1 MKPRFFER
9 LSLFAVLVCF
19 ALLCAVGARAQETGD
34 IVGTVTD
41 STGAVVPNAT
51 VTLTNTLTNVT
62 QTAQTAGDGNYLFT
76 LLQVGTY
83 LVKVS
88 AAGFKTSTAPALP
101 LSSGDRARV
110 DVKLE
115 VGEQTTTV
123 EVQATVAPALQTD
136 TSTIGQLTS
145 SQAVE
150 DLPLNGRNLIQLV
163 YLAPGVTGGSPGSIV
178 QGNRPD
184 DRRLISSF
192 SVNGQTDTMNNN
204 LIDGMDN
211 NERIIGT
218 IGVRPSIDAVQE
230 LNVQTNK
237 YDASVGRTGGG
248 VVDVITKS
256 GTNSYHG
263 SAYEFFRNKD
273 LNANPNWNFG
283 EALPLQGIASGK
295 YTGLTDPHAA
305 PAPNPAFQQNQFGG
319 SIGGPII
326 KDKTFFFADY
336 EGLNY
341 NTGLQATT
349 LSVPTLCEKGK
360 AMCPDGLTQYGD
372 FSDLNPVSLVGGST
386 AQPKPAVMGPSNIG
400 QLPICAGGQTP
411 ANAGTCVSLPGALFF
426 AMWPL
431 PNTGAAGAITNNYVA
446 APLKRFKSDT
456 YDGRVDEHINDKNT
470 LYGRY
475 THNGETTANPNAFP
489 NVTLNPAATTA
500 AGVLT
505 GGSLVVTPVVT
516 AYAGPNNEVQDAL
529 AFSYVHVYNSNLLLN
544 LKAGAF
550 RSAIIS
556 NPANN
561 NTDITNKLGI
571 QCITTACVNAE
582 HILSGIVGSGLSTI
596 AVSGINSAGAYS
608 NIGDTSFI
616 PLLEFDTTF
625 QYMGQLTWNHNAHSV
640 RTGVSLIRR
649 RATIGQSNN
658 PQGTF
663 TFNGSYTGV
672 APGDLLEGLDSTLS
686 RNNALDQPGFRTWEP
701 SIFVQDDWRVRP
713 WLTVNLGLRYDI
725 FSAYTE
731 VHGRMSNYDPYTGLV
746 ESPAIPGLQQSNN
759 TAGVPTP
766 LSDFAPRLGF
776 AATLKHN
783 FILRGGAGLTY
794 FPVNYESPYYMKNAP
809 FGYTASCTIQNF
821 KTTNNPCNTAQF
833 NSTAGQF
840 SNGLITTYGDPDNS
854 TSNGTVSNL
863 GGGLLQ
869 LGLPTPVL
877 NVALA
882 TNTANYANNGS
893 IASVPVNLQENYL
906 EQFNMQVQ
914 KQFGANVIQV
924 GYVGQRGVHVAPLNS
939 ATNQNLPAN
948 PTENTPATLPM
959 VVGGN
964 SYAFGALAGHPWFSS
979 GASVAEEANIGT
991 SFYNSLQASVVR
1003 RFNKGL
1009 TMNFN
1014 YVWSHMTDNV
1024 DGGRACVLS
1033 IFATPEPCWYDQAN
1047 GAGPVIATT
1056 SANPTPPPAT
1066 ITTYSAAFNSTSPV
1080 TACATAGPS
1089 ICKNVLGWQQG
1100 DWGNGAQDVRTR
1112 FTWGANYELPFG
1124 KSMTGAEGVLLK
1136 GWTANTS
1143 GSWQTGL
1150 PFSVTPSNNLGG
1162 ISGAGYLDET
1172 CNPHKSGGTLLD
1184 WYNLNCFVQPTPG
1197 TLGRQA
1203 PNQVFGPAQ
1212 KSVGFSLSKEV
1223 ALKENLRLQFRTEV
1237 FNLFNSVNFNTP
1249 SGTALTYTNPGPNGF
1264 LNQGGAPQDLGPN
1277 SSKTP
1282 GEITAL
1288 NANWNPRQI
1297 QFALKLLF

>member
-1 MKPRFFER
+1 
-9 LSLFAVLVCF
+9 
-19 ALLCAVGARAQETGD
+19 
-34 IVGTVTD
+34 
-41 STGAVVPNAT
+41 
-51 VTLTNTLTNVT
+51 
-62 QTAQTAGDGNYLFT
+62 
-76 LLQVGTY
+76 
-83 LVKVS
+83 
-88 AAGFKTSTAPALP
+88 
-101 LSSGDRARV
+101 
-110 DVKLE
+110 
-115 VGEQTTTV
+115 
-123 EVQATVAPALQTD
+123 
-136 TSTIGQLTS
+136 
-145 SQAVE
+145 
-150 DLPLNGRNLIQLV
+150 
-163 YLAPGVTGGSPGSIV
+163 
-178 QGNRPD
+178 
-184 DRRLISSF
+184 
-192 SVNGQTDTMNNN
+192 
-204 LIDGMDN
+204 
-211 NERIIGT
+211 
-218 IGVRPSIDAVQE
+218 

-256 GTNSYHG
+256 GSNSYHG
-263 SAYEFFRNKD
+263 SAYEFFRNRA

-295 YTGLTDPHAA
+295 YPTLVDPHAA
-305 PAPNPAFQQNQFGG
+305 PAANPQFQQNQFGG
-319 SIGGPII
+319 SFGGAIV
-326 KDKTFFFADY
+326 KNKTFFFADY

-349 LSVPTLCEKGK
+349 LSVPTLCEKGQ
-360 AMCPDGLTQYGD
+360 AVCPDGKTQYGD
-372 FSDLNPVSLVGGST
+372 FSDLNVVSTPVTGST
-386 AQPKPAVMGPSNIG
+386 TQPSTKIPGPSNIG
-400 QLPICAGGQTP
+400 LLPICAGGQTL
-411 ANAGTCVSLPGALFF
+411 ANAGTCVSLPGAEFF

-446 APLKRFKSDT
+446 APVKRFKSDT
-456 YDGRVDEHINDKNT
+456 YDARVDQHFNDKNT

-489 NVTLNPAATTA
+489 NVSINPAATTA

-505 GGSLVVTPVVT
+505 GGTLNVTPVVT

-529 AFSYVHVYNSNLLLN
+529 AFSYVHVFNPNVLLN

-582 HILSGIVGSGLSTI
+582 HITPGIVGSGLATI
-596 AVSGINSAGAYS
+596 AVSGLNSAGAYS

-625 QYMGQLTWNHNAHSV
+625 QYMGQLTWNHNAHSI
-640 RTGVSLIRR
+640 RSGLSLIRR

-701 SIFVQDDWRVRP
+701 SIFVQDDWRAKP

-725 FSAYTE
+725 FTAYTE
-731 VHGRMSNYDPYTGLV
+731 VHGRMSNYNPFTGLV
-746 ESPAIPGLQQSNN
+746 QSPALPGIFQSSN

-766 LSDFAPRLGF
+766 LTDFAPRFGF

-783 FILRGGAGLTY
+783 FVLRGGFGLTF

-809 FGYTASCTIQNF
+809 FGYTASCTVQNF
-821 KTTNNPCNTAQF
+821 KGTNNGCDTAQF
-833 NSTAGQF
+833 NAAAGQF
-840 SNGLITTYGDPDNS
+840 SNGVITTYGAPNNS
-854 TSNGTVSNL
+854 TSNGTVGHL

-869 LGLPTPVL
+869 TGIPTPVL
-877 NVALA
+877 NIALA

-906 EQFNMQVQ
+906 EQFNLQLQ

-948 PTENTPATLPM
+948 PTENVGGTLAAGGKLPM

-964 SYAFGALAGHPWFSS
+964 SYAFGPLAGHDWFGQ
-979 GASVAEEANIGT
+979 GASVAEEANIGS

-1003 RFNKGL
+1003 RFSKGL

-1024 DGGRACVLS
+1024 DGSRACVLS
-1033 IFATPEPCWYDQAN
+1033 IFATPEPCWYDQAK
-1047 GAGPVIATT
+1047 GAGPVTATV
-1056 SANPTPPPAT
+1056 NPGPPVT
-1066 ITTYSAAFNSTSPV
+1066 TTYTAAFNSSSPV
-1080 TACATAGPS
+1080 TACATAGAS
-1089 ICKNVLGWQQG
+1089 ICKNVFGWQQG
-1100 DWGNGAQDVRTR
+1100 DEGNGAQDVRTR

-1124 KSMTGAEGVLLK
+1124 KSATGVEAVFLK

-1150 PFSVTPSNNLGG
+1150 PFSVTPNTNLGG
-1162 ISGAGYLDET
+1162 ISGAGYLDQT
-1172 CNPHKSGGTLLD
+1172 CNPHKSGGTLLQ
-1184 WYNLNCFVQPTPG
+1184 WYNINCFAQPTPG
-1197 TLGRQA
+1197 TLGFQE

-1223 ALKENLRLQFRTEV
+1223 ALKENIKLQFRTEV

-1264 LNQGGAPQDLGPN
+1264 PNQGGAPQDQGPN